1 MPTTIG
7 TWSRTQHLVCHR
19 WNARATGLWP
29 LPRLKFLHSDNVDEY
44 DTDDDDDCVD
54 GPMAVADGA
63 LLQALELYDIYA
75 WTRTTTT
82 ASLTE

>member
-7 TWSRTQHLVCHR
+7 TWSSTQHLVCHR

-29 LPRLKFLHSDNVDEY
+29 LPRLKFLHDNVDEY
-44 DTDDDDDCVD
+44 DDDVD